1 MESTEGSNSRHGA
14 TNCSRSSAQPNQI
27 TTWDQFIG
35 LQRCCMV
42 TSTGAQY
49 GSLESMDFVI
59 LIHPQ
64 LGDPGTPLRRQLSSF
79 SGKSDVLNTKLTL
92 GWQLKGL
99 TGSTHTTCNQAAML
113 PVLKDVHEAKC
124 CNSMYFC
131 QSNQPF

>member
-1 MESTEGSNSRHGA
+1 
-14 TNCSRSSAQPNQI
+14 
-27 TTWDQFIG
+27 
-35 LQRCCMV
+35 MV

-113 PVLKDVHEAKC
+113 LVLKDVHEAKYC
-124 CNSMYFC
+124 I
-131 QSNQPF
+131 